1 MSNNDLKKL
10 NRLQLLEMLLMQT
23 QRVEELEEAL
33 KQKDLQISE
42 LNIRLEEKHI
52 AFTETGTLAQA
63 ALEMNNVFQQA
74 DKAVA
79 QYLENAKAFAEDVER
94 LALKRSLEAKKVAED
109 IISQAKE
116 ERQTII
122 LNAGKNINEKN

>member
-42 LNIRLEEKHI
+42 LNIRLEEKRI

-74 DKAVA
+74 DKAVE